1 MVAPVEF
8 TEGVRATEGLG
19 RARGR
24 NRLLLCGHVVA
35 SDPVGCGVRRA
46 SQSLGVSRRRRAPFV
61 YHGGEIAPNN
71 NKNDGGLSMAR
82 PGGIHRP
89 ELGQG
94 MCRVARLR
102 VASVSRSM
110 RTRPWRLTGALPCK
124 SQGFERRCSA
134 RVAALDESL
143 LNRVGAHRVR
153 SIYR

>member
-1 MVAPVEF
+1 MSAMVSPVEF

-35 SDPVGCGVRRA
+35 SDPVGCAFAARHNPWAYREDDA
-46 SQSLGVSRRRRAPFV
+46 LRFV
-61 YHGGEIAPNN
+61 YHGGEIAPSN
-71 NKNDGGLSMAR
+71 NKNGGGLSMAR

-102 VASVSRSM
+102 VASVNRSM
-110 RTRPWRLTGALPCK
+110 PTRPLRLTVALPRK
-124 SQGFERRCSA
+124 SQGSNGAAA
-134 RVAALDESL
+134 RVAPLGESSP
-143 LNRVGAHRVR
+143 NR
-153 SIYR
+153 